1 MPLYMPQMYK
11 KETSRSMTANFYGL
25 NHNLKIADGEW
36 FDMEN
41 LKNEGSSVIETRAP
55 RYKLD
60 IPEYQSGRS
69 FMVRP
74 AGKNG
79 EPEPVWVDQTG
90 KVFFGRRTSE
100 DMSEELGFVGTL
112 KFEMTSIGA
121 YVIIKTPDI
130 AYINAESPSDEGQ
143 KGSIRRRQVYS
154 GEGSGAEYIKID
166 VCDYDGV
173 KATYVQYNQP
183 GRMDESQP
191 KNGDTWHY
199 THEEFPE
206 LLRYDAETNNW
217 YEIQSY
223 LKFTRIREEA
233 EVSFEIP
240 GGIKPGDVL
249 DVSVDYDLHNL
260 DAYLEFKKIVGNRY
274 VQGVKENSFWIDGV
288 INRSQ
293 LRINIT
299 EEETVSIGHAVPDMD
314 YIIES
319 GNRLWGCKFGKVY
332 NNATQKEEPIN
343 EVYCSARGDFFRWIA
358 GPSDN
363 DDSPVTFSIGADGAF
378 TGAIDYRGTPIFFK
392 ENKIIQIKGF
402 GASGFALSEED
413 AIGMAAGDSK
423 SLQVVENALYYKG
436 GGSIYRYDGS
446 VPITVSDKLGDIR
459 DWVVHDSG
467 RLGKKYCINA
477 TSYSGKEEKTQ
488 LYIMDAETGIWTAE
502 NEITNG
508 CYSTADNLYYL
519 GEDGFYAA
527 RDLTAGA
534 KKTVGSE
541 DKNKINY
548 EKDRNSIRWYA
559 ESGIIGLETPDEK
572 YITKL
577 AIRLKLEAGAH
588 VRVLIQYDSSGE
600 WEQVMAAEFVGMR
613 TVTVPVH
620 PHKYDHMR
628 YRLEGEG
635 DCQIFSVTKTLERAG
650 RR

>member
-36 FDMEN
+36 YDMEN
-41 LKNEGSSVIETRAP
+41 LKNEGSSVIETRNP

-60 IPEYQSGRS
+60 IPEYTSGKS

-79 EPEPVWVDQTG
+79 EPEPVWVDQYGT
-90 KVFFGRRTSE
+90 VFFGRRASE
-100 DMSEELGFVGTL
+100 NLSDELGFVGDQ
-112 KFEMTSIGA
+112 KYAMTSIGA

-130 AYINAESPSDEGQ
+130 AYINAESPSEEGQ
-143 KGSIRRRQVYS
+143 KGSIRRRQRYF
-154 GEGSGAEYIKID
+154 GEGGVEESIRIE
-166 VCDYDGV
+166 VCDYEGES
-173 KATYVQYNQP
+173 ATYVQYSQP
-183 GRMDESQP
+183 GRMDENQP
-191 KNGDTWHY
+191 KNGETWHY

-206 LLRYDAETNNW
+206 LKRYDEDTGTW
-217 YEIQSY
+217 YNIQSY
-223 LKFTRIREEA
+223 LKFRRVRDEEV
-233 EVSFEIP
+233 VSFAIP
-240 GGIKPGDVL
+240 GGVNTGDVL
-249 DVSVDYDLHNL
+249 NISLDYDMYDLSL
-260 DAYLEFKKIVGNRY
+260 LSEVRKITGNRY
-274 VQGVKENSFWIDGV
+274 VQGVKEHEFWIEGA
-288 INRSQ
+288 INRSR
-293 LRINIT
+293 LKISVT
-299 EEETVSIGHAVPDMD
+299 EENPASIGHAVPDMD
-314 YIIES
+314 YIIEA
-319 GNRLWGCKFGKVY
+319 GNRLWGCKFGRVY
-332 NNATQKEEPIN
+332 NTGTQKEEPIN
-343 EVYCSARGDFFRWIA
+343 EIYCSARGDFFRWIA

-363 DDSPVTFSIGADGAF
+363 DDSPVTFSIGSDGAF
-378 TGAIDYRGTPIFFK
+378 TGAIDYRGTPTFFK

-402 GASGFALSEED
+402 GASGFAVSEED
-413 AIGMAAGDSK
+413 AIGIAAGDDK
-423 SLQVVENALYYKG
+423 SLQVVETALYYKG

-446 VPITVSDKLGDIR
+446 VPISVSDKLGELR

-467 RLGKKYCINA
+467 RIGKKYCINVTYGLA
-477 TSYSGKEEKTQ
+477 REERKQ
-488 LYIMDAETGIWTAE
+488 LYVMDTETGIWTAE
-502 NEITNG
+502 NVITNG

-527 RDLTAGA
+527 RDLTSGA
-534 KKTVGSE
+534 KKIVGAE
-541 DKNKINY
+541 GKNKINY
-548 EKDRNSIRWYA
+548 EKDSDPIRWYA

-635 DCQIFSVTKTLERAG
+635 ECQIFSVTKTLERAG